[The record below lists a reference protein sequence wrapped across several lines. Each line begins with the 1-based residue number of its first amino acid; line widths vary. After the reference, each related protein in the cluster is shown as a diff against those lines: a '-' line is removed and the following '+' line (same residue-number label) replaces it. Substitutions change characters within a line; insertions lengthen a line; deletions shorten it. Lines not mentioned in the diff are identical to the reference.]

1 MNLKFLYAKLM
12 KKLRGACI
20 RDSRV
25 EKTAKIYS
33 GTDFVKSSVGRY
45 TYVGYDC
52 HIDRTDIG
60 AFCSF
65 SDHIFT
71 GGAEHPMEWASTSPM
86 FIDITGSGVAKRFSK
101 HPYEM
106 IKRTRIGNDVWVGHG
121 VVVKG
126 GVTVSDGAVI
136 GAGAVVTKDV
146 PPYSIVA
153 GIPAKVIGYRFDQE
167 TIALL
172 LKSAWWNLT
181 DAQIASLA
189 PHVKNPKE
197 FALQALK
204 LQHS

>member
-12 KKLRGACI
+12 KKLRGTCV

-25 EKTAKIYS
+25 DKTATIYS
-33 GTDFVKSSVGRY
+33 GTDLVKCTVGKY

-52 HIDRTDIG
+52 HFDCTDIG
-60 AFCSF
+60 AFCSL
-65 SDHIFT
+65 SDHIFI

-86 FIDITGSGVAKRFSK
+86 FIDVTGSGVSKRFAK
-101 HPYEM
+101 HSYEM
-106 IKRTRIGNDVWVGHG
+106 YKQTCIGNDVWIGHG
-121 VVVKG
+121 VVIKG

-136 GAGAVVTKDV
+136 GAGAVVTKDI
-146 PPYSIVA
+146 PPYSIVV
-153 GIPAKVIGYRFDQE
+153 GVPAKVIGYRFDQE
-167 TIALL
+167 TINLL

-181 DAQIASLA
+181 DAQITSLA